1 MTATRVCSVTDVAP
15 GAAAQFV
22 VEGQKVAVV
31 RIGDDFYA
39 IGDTC
44 THQKISLA
52 EGDVHPERLEIECWK
67 HGSCFSLVT
76 GEPNSLP
83 ATRAEPVY
91 QVQVAGDDVLVDLS
105 VAAHP

>member
-1 MTATRVCSVTDVAP
+1 MSAQRVCSVADVAP
-15 GAAAQFV
+15 GTAAQFV
-22 VEGQKVAVV
+22 VDGQKVAVV
-31 RIGDDFYA
+31 RIGDDWYA

-52 EGDVHPERLEIECWK
+52 EGEVHPEGLEIECWK

-83 ATRAEPVY
+83 ATRPEPVY
-91 QVQVAGDDVLVDLS
+91 EVRVDGDDVLVDVT
-105 VAAHP
+105 VAARS